1 MTPAGD
7 ARGAWESSHIHL
19 HAINATLERMT
30 RGTGSYQYA
39 LREKIKGFESV
50 REMREGAIVCDYTTT
65 LGVKKTAFAV
75 ASIDAAKRFYNEML
89 GCPEVTFRSPYFL
102 EIPLFGRLYVAVQID
117 GYRGPPPL
125 RARTVVQEPCF
136 GVCTTAANFRA
147 FVARLRGARV
157 PYEFVASPG
166 FADGLTCCFVEDPVG
181 HRLYVGAH
189 VPRPATRR
197 ASLDGLDMSTMK
209 QVMYT
214 PIDRGE
220 ASKRRYGQVTPPPPD
235 YTDEDGMRWYPC
247 DRADESLARPIP
259 DIVND
264 EEAIPPPRRERR
276 RAPARK
282 ALPAPT
288 DAEPTPWRDGVAS
301 CDRTIDEFRGML
313 SRRPAAAEHWHC
325 LHCSTENAPGDE
337 WCRLCR
343 AGRIRVSLEIE
354 S

>member
-1 MTPAGD
+1 
-7 ARGAWESSHIHL
+7 
-19 HAINATLERMT
+19 MT

-102 EIPLFGRLYVAVQID
+102 EIPLFGKLFVAVQID
-117 GYRGPPPL
+117 GYRGPPPR

-136 GVCTTAANFRA
+136 GVETTPANFHA

-166 FADGLTCCFVEDPVG
+166 FADGLTCCFVEDPAG
-181 HRLYVGAH
+181 HRLYVAAD

-197 ASLDGLDMSTMK
+197 ASLDGLDMSAAK
-209 QVMYT
+209 QVPYAL
-214 PIDRGE
+214 PPRDE
-220 ASKRRYGQVTPPPPD
+220 SAKRRYGAVTPPPPD
-235 YTDEDGMRWYPC
+235 YTDEGGMRWYPC

-259 DIVND
+259 ETVQAEVIAV
-264 EEAIPPPRRERR
+264 PTRTRSRPT
-276 RAPARK
+276 RK
-282 ALPAPT
+282 ALAPAPT
-288 DAEPTPWRDGVAS
+288 DEEPTPWWDGVVS
-301 CDRTIDEFRGML
+301 CDRTNDEFRGML
-313 SRRPAAAEHWHC
+313 SRRPAAASHWLC
-325 LHCSTENAPGDE
+325 LHCSTDNEPVDE
-337 WCRLCR
+337 WCRLCQ
-343 AGRIRVSLEIE
+343 AGRVRVSLVVK